1 MAACPAGHPS
11 GASDYCDVC
20 GLVIAGPSMTDAR
33 AVSCPQCG
41 APGMARFCE
50 GCGYSEDHTAA
61 ATWTAVITASR
72 AHYDDVMATAE
83 PGARNIPFPAGF
95 AARTCPLTGSQVRIG
110 RRSINKEVTPEIDLT
125 GPPADPGVSRLHA
138 ILLVQPD
145 GSWAVV
151 DPGSENGTTVNRADI
166 GFGRQTALQ
175 GGDVI
180 RIGVWTEIAI
190 VAPTTT

>member
-1 MAACPAGHPS
+1 MAACPAGHQS
-11 GASDYCDVC
+11 VASDYCDAC
-20 GLVIAGPSMTDAR
+20 GLEIAGPPEAPAQSAG
-33 AVSCPQCG
+33 CPQCG

-50 GCGYSEDHTAA
+50 GCGYSADA

-83 PGARNIPFPAGF
+83 PEARNIPFPAEF
-95 AARTCPLTGSQVRIG
+95 AERTVQLTGSQVRIG

-138 ILLVQPD
+138 ILLAQPD

-151 DPGSENGTTVNRADI
+151 DPGSENGTTVNDADI
-166 GFGRQTALQ
+166 GFGRQTALR
-175 GGDVI
+175 GGDSI
-180 RIGVWTEIAI
+180 RLGVWTEITI
-190 VAPTTT
+190 VAPSTA